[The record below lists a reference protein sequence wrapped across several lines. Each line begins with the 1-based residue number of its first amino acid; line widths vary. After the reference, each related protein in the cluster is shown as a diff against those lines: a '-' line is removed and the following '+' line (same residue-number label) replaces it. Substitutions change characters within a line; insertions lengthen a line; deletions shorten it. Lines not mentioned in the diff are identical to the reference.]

1 SIRLPFKL
9 RAGEMHHGPNPDYQ
23 RAPVPPPRY
32 GPSAAPGA
40 GPPFPGP
47 FNRPS
52 FPLHYPNPV
61 SYPRSIPPPGF
72 QSFSTEPSYQAA
84 APPAQFSA
92 GWTLQ
97 QDELQNLEVKKKA
110 EEFLRM
116 LETKDWLK
124 PSGESGDKVTRWPSA
139 DAEAERH
146 GSEKHSRGRSRSKS
160 RSQSRGRS
168 RGRSRAK
175 SRALSRGRSR
185 ARSRS
190 RSRSRSRG
198 KSRTRAKSRPRSRS
212 RSRGRSLARSK
223 SQPRLHK
230 DSQCSV
236 KDTSPSVSSRVP
248 DLFQNLK
255 QVLQS
260 KELEKHLA
268 VVKNTFMINQ
278 TQEDMKIKQE
288 TAPSQNLP
296 EFLMKSCDPE
306 RAADF
311 TRNSVLPHERVSGSD
326 STLPRIL
333 SWNDPGQK
341 LEAFPN
347 KCVFSCIED
356 EEEFLYGEDDARKKP
371 QAVTVPLAQTRPA
384 ENLISSPCISKP
396 SLLQEPKG
404 KAMTPSQ
411 HLTPDVSVEECERV
425 KNLLKTIGLNL
436 SQADII
442 KMAARLKQKQEQQ
455 RGASSNPTLRVTLE
469 TLLNRNKVQKSDD
482 ARSNRSESSH
492 SHRESDHRES
502 EEMEREK
509 ERREKQIQKK
519 RKEYLVKEL
528 EGLLKHE
535 GSGDLIPVI
544 GFFCQRCEEFFGD
557 LSSAEGHRH
566 TNTHQD
572 LKLKDDKRQR
582 EHKPTERRDRD
593 ERSSERKRPREDA
606 HIPHRTEDKS
616 RVQETKDGKEDDG
629 QSSKSSKKKKKK
641 EKKKK
646 DKKKE
651 KKKKDKSKKN

>member
-1 SIRLPFKL
+1 
-9 RAGEMHHGPNPDYQ
+9 MHRGPNPDYQ
-23 RAPVPPPRY
+23 RAPVAPPRY
-32 GPSAAPGA
+32 GASAAPGA

-47 FNRPS
+47 FTRTG
-52 FPLHYPNPV
+52 FPPHYPNPV
-61 SYPRSIPPPGF
+61 SYPRSVPPPGF
-72 QSFSTEPSYQAA
+72 QSFSTEQSYQAA

-116 LETKDWLK
+116 LETKA
-124 PSGESGDKVTRWPSA
+124 SGESGDKVTRRPSA
-139 DAEAERH
+139 DTEAERH
-146 GSEKHSRGRSRSKS
+146 GSEKHSRGRSRSRS
-160 RSQSRGRS
+160 RSRGRS

-175 SRALSRGRSR
+175 SRAHSRGRSR
-185 ARSRS
+185 ARS

-212 RSRGRSLARSK
+212 RSRGRSFARSK

-230 DSQCSV
+230 DSQRSI
-236 KDTSPSVSSRVP
+236 KDTASPSVSSRVP

-260 KELEKHLA
+260 KELEKHLS

-326 STLPRIL
+326 GTLPRIL
-333 SWNDPGQK
+333 SWNEPGQK
-341 LEAFPN
+341 LESFPN
-347 KCVFSCIED
+347 KCVFSSIED

-384 ENLISSPCISKP
+384 ENPISSFCISKP
-396 SLLQEPKG
+396 SVLQEPKG
-404 KAMTPSQ
+404 QAVTPSQ
-411 HLTPDVSVEECERV
+411 RLTPDVSVEECERV

-436 SQADII
+436 SQADIV
-442 KMAARLKQKQEQQ
+442 KMAARLKQKQEEQ
-455 RGASSNPTLRVTLE
+455 RGASSNPTLRATLE

-482 ARSNRSESSH
+482 GRSNRSESSH

-502 EEMEREK
+502 EEMEREKEK

-544 GFFCQRCEEFFGD
+544 GFFCQRCEEFFAD
-557 LSSAEGHRH
+557 LTSAEGHKH

-572 LKLKDDKRQR
+572 QQLKDNKRQR
-582 EHKPTERRDRD
+582 EHKPMERRDRD
-593 ERSSERKRPREDA
+593 ERSSETKRSREDS
-606 HIPHRTEDKS
+606 HSPHRTEDKS
-616 RVQETKDGKEDDG
+616 RVQETKARKEDDG

-651 KKKKDKSKKN
+651 KKKDKSEKN